1 MTKVK
6 INKHE
11 KSDAEDDENDS
22 DDDDDDE
29 GDDNQHSHIGSG
41 DQSEI
46 NRQDEQKRGNIEYKL
61 SGKNFDL
68 NFVNDSINSSNSQYF
83 YNNAYNSS
91 SSDQQSFNRLPTLM
105 INNDSVHTQ
114 QTQHIYT
121 WMKDNRQTSSNTNM
135 IFTQQQNTPVA
146 SANNLTSP
154 CKLNQNGAVNFYFDK
169 SSPVNI
175 NETQLSSSDSGSS
188 PTISSTNNNNN
199 NNNSSCLSVN
209 QSDSL
214 VSITGKTS

>member
-1 MTKVK
+1 MMTKVK

-22 DDDDDDE
+22 HDGEDDDDE
-29 GDDNQHSHIGSG
+29 GDDNQQSQLGGG
-41 DQSEI
+41 DQVEN
-46 NRQDEQKRGNIEYKL
+46 NRGSIEYKL
-61 SGKNFDL
+61 SGKNFDS
-68 NFVNDSINSSNSQYF
+68 NFANDPINSSNSQYF
-83 YNNAYNSS
+83 YNNAYTNN
-91 SSDQQSFNRLPTLM
+91 SSDQQTFNRLPTLM
-105 INNDSVHTQ
+105 INGDSAHAQ

-121 WMKDNRQTSSNTNM
+121 WMKDNRQASGNTNM
-135 IFTQQQNTPVA
+135 MYTQQQNATN
-146 SANNLTSP
+146 ANNLTSP
-154 CKLNQNGAVNFYFDK
+154 CKLNQNGSVNFYFDK

-199 NNNSSCLSVN
+199 NSSCLSVN